1 MPEDIKV
8 EPVSKEA
15 EGGNGNVATQEKET
29 QPNWE
34 QTAKTYQESLRE
46 LGFDDVKPLA
56 DRYRQYE
63 GAVSNAYNFFQKHP
77 EIYEYY
83 KRHAAGEDVKFPGF
97 KESDKSEAGKKP
109 EFDEEKILERV
120 RSEVNSMREPELEV
134 VRQLRANQEKAEAQ
148 AKHKW
153 FNDESYK
160 ELDKRFVKMTED
172 EVKARVY
179 KGMNRPE
186 AVEAVREKYSD
197 FSIDQ
202 LINLLMVD
210 KVVENLSQ
218 AKRTPEPLPESM
230 TRISNKTA
238 ATPTAI
244 QQAQKEYNEAA
255 KRANQDDG
263 EASLQVVKK
272 WAVEFGMPLRDAHK
286 LLNGE

>member
-1 MPEDIKV
+1 MTEDIKV
-8 EPVSKEA
+8 VAPPKEGEG
-15 EGGNGNVATQEKET
+15 EGGVVAETGKEQT
-29 QPNWE
+29 NWE
-34 QTAKTYQESLRE
+34 ELAKGYQGALKD
-46 LGFDDVKPLA
+46 LGYDDVKPLTE
-56 DRYRQYE
+56 RYRQYE
-63 GAVSNAYNFFQKHP
+63 GAVTQSYNFFQKHP
-77 EIYEYY
+77 EIYDLYR
-83 KRHAAGEDVKFPGF
+83 KFSAGEDVKFPGF
-97 KESDKSEAGKKP
+97 KESEKSKDGEKP
-109 EFDEEKILERV
+109 AIDEEKFLEKV
-120 RSEVNSMREPELEV
+120 RNEVNSMREPELEV
-134 VRQLRANQEKAEAQ
+134 VRQLKASQEKQQAQ

-153 FNDESYK
+153 LDDANYK
-160 ELDKRFVKMTED
+160 ELDNRFSKLTED

-179 KGMNRPE
+179 KGMNRAE

-244 QQAQKEYNEAA
+244 QQAQKEYMEATKMLGSDEDA
-255 KRANQDDG
+255 TLN
-263 EASLQVVKK
+263 VVKK
-272 WAVEFGMPLRDAHK
+272 WAVEFGMPLKDAHK